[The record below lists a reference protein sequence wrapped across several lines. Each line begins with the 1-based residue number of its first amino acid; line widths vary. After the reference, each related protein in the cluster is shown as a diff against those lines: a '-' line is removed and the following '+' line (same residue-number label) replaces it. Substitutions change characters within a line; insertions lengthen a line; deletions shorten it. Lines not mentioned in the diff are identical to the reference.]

1 MKIQDKVAL
10 VTGGAHG
17 IGRALAVGLAGAG
30 AKAVVVCDID
40 LEEAEQTGAAVRAAG
55 AQALVL
61 DCDVS
66 EQAPIRRAVAKA
78 ERQFGSLD
86 LMVQNAG
93 FGYSD
98 KPGWTASSQT
108 DEQWHMLWRVNVM
121 AHVWGVRAALPGML
135 ARGSGYFL
143 HTVSAAGL
151 ITQVGDAAYATTKH
165 AAIGFA
171 ESVAITHGD
180 QGIGVSVLCPQGVRT
195 RLIELEDI
203 VTRSVGVDGIR
214 EPDEVAAASIEAIAE
229 GRFLV
234 LPHPETLDYLRRKT
248 ADYDRWLSGMRRF
261 RRQLFPS
268 DEIMDPGEPPSLSG

>member
-1 MKIQDKVAL
+1 MKIQDKVCL
-10 VTGGAHG
+10 VTGGARG
-17 IGRALAVGLAGAG
+17 IGRALAIGFAGSG
-30 AKAVVVCDID
+30 AKAVVICDID
-40 LEEAEQTGAAVRAAG
+40 LEKAEETGVAVREAG

-66 EQAPIRRAVAKA
+66 EEAPIRRAVAQA
-78 ERQFGSLD
+78 ERQFGAVD
-86 LMVQNAG
+86 VMAQNAG

-98 KPGWTASSQT
+98 KPGWTVASQT
-108 DEQWHMLWRVNVM
+108 NEQWDMQWRVNVM

-143 HTVSAAGL
+143 NTVSAAGL

-171 ESVAITHGD
+171 ESLAITHGE

-195 RLIELEDI
+195 RLIELEEI
-203 VTRSVGVDGIR
+203 VTKSVGVDGIR
-214 EPDEVAAASIEAIAE
+214 EPEEVAAASIEAIDE

-248 ADYDRWLSGMRRF
+248 ADYDRWISGMRRF
-261 RRQLFPS
+261 RRMLFPS
-268 DEIMDPGEPPSLSG
+268 DDIMDPGPSPSLSD